1 VAVVA
6 TIGVLPGMSGEV
18 ESSMTVTRCRRMNGR
33 LSTTDR
39 RGWDHAVRRGGSGDG
54 VTVRSVDTLVRII

>member
-39 RGWDHAVRRGGSGDG
+39 RRVGPRRSP
-54 VTVRSVDTLVRII
+54 RRQR